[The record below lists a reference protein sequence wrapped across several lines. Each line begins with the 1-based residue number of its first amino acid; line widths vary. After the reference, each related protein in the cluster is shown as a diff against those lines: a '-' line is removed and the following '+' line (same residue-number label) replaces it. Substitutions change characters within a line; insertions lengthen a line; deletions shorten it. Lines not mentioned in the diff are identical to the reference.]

1 MHHGPHRQRPP
12 RRRRGRTFTFEL
24 VDCQG
29 FVTVNE
35 FDDGRV
41 GEVFLTVAK
50 QGSTLAGLCD
60 ALAVSVSLGLQHDV
74 PLGLFVRHL
83 AHTRFAPAG
92 RTDDPQLPTAT
103 SLVDY
108 IFQRLALTYLP
119 YEDRAGLGVLT
130 AEERAHHDPQHP
142 FAGPTLAAW
151 AGPARQRPPRRRT
164 GRTFTF
170 ELADLQGFFTANQ
183 FDDGQV
189 GELFISVAKQ
199 GSTLAGL
206 CDALAIAVSVGLQHG
221 VPLGLF
227 VRHLAHTR
235 FAPAGR
241 TDDPQLPTATSLVD
255 YIAQRL
261 ALTYLP
267 HHNRA
272 EILTADL
279 QTQAAEAGL
288 PALARAAALTEA
300 VAPHV
305 AGKLGA

>member
-1 MHHGPHRQRPP
+1 
-12 RRRRGRTFTFEL
+12 L
-24 VDCQG
+24 
-29 FVTVNE
+29 
-35 FDDGRV
+35 
-41 GEVFLTVAK
+41 
-50 QGSTLAGLCD
+50 
-60 ALAVSVSLGLQHDV
+60 
-74 PLGLFVRHL
+74 HL
-83 AHTRFAPAG
+83 AHTRFAPSG

-119 YEDRAGLGVLT
+119 HQDRVGLGVLT
-130 AEERAHHDPQHP
+130 ADERAHPDPQYTLGGS
-142 FAGPTLAAW
+142 ALGPW

-164 GRTFTF
+164 GRTITF
-170 ELADLQGFFTANQ
+170 ELSDLQGFFTVNQ
-183 FDDGQV
+183 FDDGRV

-206 CDALAIAVSVGLQHG
+206 GDALAVAVSVGLQHG

-227 VRHLAHTR
+227 VRHLTHTR

-255 YIAQRL
+255 YVFQRL

-267 HHNRA
+267 HQDRA
-272 EILTADL
+272 QILTLDL

-288 PALARAAALTEA
+288 PALARASALNQA

-305 AGKLGA
+305 AGKIGA